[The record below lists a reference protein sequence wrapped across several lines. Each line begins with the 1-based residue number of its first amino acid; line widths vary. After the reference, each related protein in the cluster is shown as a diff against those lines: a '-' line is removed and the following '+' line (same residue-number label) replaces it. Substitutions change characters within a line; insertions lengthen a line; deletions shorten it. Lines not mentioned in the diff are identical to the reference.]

1 MKGLEPGPEP
11 TPPESDEKQSEGS
24 FFEFWTFQKK
34 FLEQNE
40 IEKEETDV
48 QVQQPDSDLWAG
60 GRQMLRQYLQEVGF
74 TDTILDA
81 RSARLRAL
89 LGGAGGDNEGT
100 VLFWNTTSF
109 PWVVIFLKT
118 GLFPKFIRVIGTR

>member
-1 MKGLEPGPEP
+1 MKNNQKVDSTLE
-11 TPPESDEKQSEGS
+11 S
-24 FFEFWTFQKK
+24 FCL

-89 LGGAGGDNEGT
+89 LGGAGGDNEGK
-100 VLFWNTTSF
+100 LFF
-109 PWVVIFLKT
+109 IT
-118 GLFPKFIRVIGTR
+118 GRNHSIC

>member
-1 MKGLEPGPEP
+1 MMKNNQ
-11 TPPESDEKQSEGS
+11 KVV
-24 FFEFWTFQKK
+24 FELGTFDVL

-89 LGGAGGDNEGT
+89 LGGAGGDNEG
-100 VLFWNTTSF
+100 
-109 PWVVIFLKT
+109 IFLQRKYKT
-118 GLFPKFIRVIGTR
+118 RILLQYSFSRNFITLKLF